1 MASKSRYEYKGYKI
15 QGYWYWR
22 KTWGSADYWE
32 AQPMLCKSCSQ
43 DIIDKNT
50 FRKPLL
56 KDCKKE
62 IDERIANEK

>member
-1 MASKSRYEYKGYKI
+1 MASKRGYEYKGYKI

-22 KTWGSADYWE
+22 KTWGIADYWE
-32 AQPMLCKSCSQ
+32 AKPILCKACSQ
-43 DIIDKNT
+43 NIINKNT

-62 IDERIANEK
+62 IDERVNQ

>member
-1 MASKSRYEYKGYKI
+1 MASKSGYEYKGYKI

-43 DIIDKNT
+43 DIINKNT

-62 IDERIANEK
+62 IDERISNES

>member
-1 MASKSRYEYKGYKI
+1 MNIKATKYRVAGIGESLG
-15 QGYWYWR
+15 
-22 KTWGSADYWE
+22 E